1 MLRDRQL
8 CLWGV
13 IALVHYATAQGF
25 AEESVRFNRDIRP
38 LLSDHCYAC
47 HGPDANQRE
56 ADLRLDTEQGLAS
69 VTKAGDLD
77 ESLLFH
83 HVTSTVEDEQMPPA
97 DFGKPL
103 SEEQISKLA
112 RWIQSGAQ
120 WQGHWSFQPI
130 SQESLPS
137 VKPPTPVSLSLIH
150 I

>member
-1 MLRDRQL
+1 MCIRD
-8 CLWGV
+8 
-13 IALVHYATAQGF
+13 
-25 AEESVRFNRDIRP
+25 S
-38 LLSDHCYAC
+38 
-47 HGPDANQRE
+47 QRE

-120 WQGHWSFQPI
+120 WQGIGLSNP
-130 SQESLPS
+130 SRKSLC
-137 VKPPTPVSLSLIH
+137 PV
-150 I
+150 

>member
-13 IALVHYATAQGF
+13 IALVHYATTPGF
-25 AEESVRFNRDIRP
+25 AEESARFNRDIRP

-103 SEEQISKLA
+103 SEEQISK
-112 RWIQSGAQ
+112 
-120 WQGHWSFQPI
+120 
-130 SQESLPS
+130 
-137 VKPPTPVSLSLIH
+137 
-150 I
+150 